1 MTALVVTPAQA
12 GAQQGRNWPA
22 SFAGALVVWALLLLA
37 FAAPVSAQ
45 TFPKL
50 TGRVV
55 AVDPAQLEPEQGGT
69 NRFALSMDEAQLQA
83 AEQFQYEEGS
93 EYFTM
98 MEAESGSTQ
107 Q

>member
-1 MTALVVTPAQA
+1 
-12 GAQQGRNWPA
+12 
-22 SFAGALVVWALLLLA
+22 
-37 FAAPVSAQ
+37 
-45 TFPKL
+45 
-50 TGRVV
+50 
-55 AVDPAQLEPEQGGT
+55 
-69 NRFALSMDEAQLQA
+69 MDEAQLQA